1 MMQPWTFITAFGDS
15 AVLLPCAAL
24 MLLWLCIPPDTRG
37 LAWRSGLL
45 FLSVAALVAASKLA
59 FMAWGWGIRRLDF
72 IGISGHSAM
81 AALVWPA
88 LFALACGDMSGRRRS
103 VAAASGLLLALLI
116 AVSRLMLHVH
126 SAAEVVSG
134 YFVGATTALF
144 FLCHYGERW
153 RLRGRGW
160 LLAMSVAL
168 VLPFACGHRFPTERM
183 LRFVAQQ
190 LSLDNTVYTRRYFR
204 EHGG

>member
-1 MMQPWTFITAFGDS
+1 MQPWMSITVFGDS
-15 AVLLPCAAL
+15 AVLIPCAAL
-24 MLLWLCIPPDTRG
+24 MLLWLLVSPGTRG
-37 LAWRSGLL
+37 LAWRWCALVLGI
-45 FLSVAALVAASKLA
+45 AGLVAASKLV

-72 IGISGHSAM
+72 IGLSGHSAM

-88 LFALACGDMSGRRRS
+88 LLTLVFGDASRRWRWM
-103 VAAASGLLLALLI
+103 AMAGGLLLALLV

-134 YFVGATTALF
+134 FLVGAVAALF
-144 FLCHYGERW
+144 FLFRYGKRW
-153 RLRGRGW
+153 HLPRRGW

-168 VLPFACGHRFPTERM
+168 VLPLVYGHRFPTERI

-204 EHGG
+204 DQRE